1 MCKAMKIPK
10 LPSECLAVTVV
21 MSTREKTLS
30 VLYLGFV
37 LPVSSPSLLL
47 STLAVSPFPS
57 SSFQE
62 RTINVKLDLESFFLP
77 LTPAVVF
84 GGSGG
89 KHMHITQHLGQNLC
103 ITFRVKIIPST
114 HFFYILHINNKNKEY
129 ENLMRHMIFGRTLQ
143 RFTQGYKIGPVPQ
156 QKDCALY

>member
-1 MCKAMKIPK
+1 MKIPK

-57 SSFQE
+57 SSF
-62 RTINVKLDLESFFLP
+62 
-77 LTPAVVF
+77 
-84 GGSGG
+84 
-89 KHMHITQHLGQNLC
+89 
-103 ITFRVKIIPST
+103 
-114 HFFYILHINNKNKEY
+114 
-129 ENLMRHMIFGRTLQ
+129 
-143 RFTQGYKIGPVPQ
+143 
-156 QKDCALY
+156 

>member
-1 MCKAMKIPK
+1 MRTGPEAGMCKAMKIPK

-57 SSFQE
+57 SSF
-62 RTINVKLDLESFFLP
+62 
-77 LTPAVVF
+77 
-84 GGSGG
+84 
-89 KHMHITQHLGQNLC
+89 
-103 ITFRVKIIPST
+103 
-114 HFFYILHINNKNKEY
+114 
-129 ENLMRHMIFGRTLQ
+129 
-143 RFTQGYKIGPVPQ
+143 
-156 QKDCALY
+156 

>member
-57 SSFQE
+57 SSF
-62 RTINVKLDLESFFLP
+62 
-77 LTPAVVF
+77 
-84 GGSGG
+84 
-89 KHMHITQHLGQNLC
+89 
-103 ITFRVKIIPST
+103 
-114 HFFYILHINNKNKEY
+114 
-129 ENLMRHMIFGRTLQ
+129 
-143 RFTQGYKIGPVPQ
+143 
-156 QKDCALY
+156 